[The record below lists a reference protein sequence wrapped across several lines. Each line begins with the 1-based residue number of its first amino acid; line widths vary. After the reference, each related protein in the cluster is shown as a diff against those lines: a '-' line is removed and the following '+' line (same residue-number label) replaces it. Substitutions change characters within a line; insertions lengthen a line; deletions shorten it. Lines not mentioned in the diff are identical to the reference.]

1 MHPNTPENPMPQH
14 ATHRRPGLVT
24 GLAAIVLIGSTAI
37 AHSQTAAPAPASPA
51 VSTAA
56 SPPLVEAEVRKVD
69 LRAGKVT
76 LKHGDIP
83 NLDMPP
89 MTMVFQV
96 QDPALLD
103 QLKPGDKIRF
113 RVDKLSG
120 SYTVIELQR
129 DAAHTPTN

>member
-1 MHPNTPENPMPQH
+1 
-14 ATHRRPGLVT
+14 
-24 GLAAIVLIGSTAI
+24 
-37 AHSQTAAPAPASPA
+37 
-51 VSTAA
+51 
-56 SPPLVEAEVRKVD
+56 VD

-113 RVDKLSG
+113 RADKLSG